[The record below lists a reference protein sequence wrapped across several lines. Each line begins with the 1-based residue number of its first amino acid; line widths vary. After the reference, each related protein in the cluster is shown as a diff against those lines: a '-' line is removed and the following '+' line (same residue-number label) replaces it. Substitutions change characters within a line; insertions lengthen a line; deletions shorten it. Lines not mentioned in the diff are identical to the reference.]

1 MILDNTKLVSVVTLI
16 KDNTSVV
23 SLIFLQKNFDI
34 LDWNNLSCII
44 FIESSS
50 AGDK

>member
-16 KDNTSVV
+16 KDNASVV
-23 SLIFLQKNFDI
+23 SLIFLLKHFDI
-34 LDWNNLSCII
+34 LDGNNVSCII